1 MYGTAEQGEWVE
13 REVPARTHSPF
24 SLWPVSCHFI
34 TLCSANEVLVD
45 LPRGSCL
52 FDCFSVCLYQRMG
65 RLGDTSRD
73 CSLKTPA
80 RLWRVAPTAFSSDV
94 PPHSL

>member
-1 MYGTAEQGEWVE
+1 MYGPAEQGEWVE

-24 SLWPVSCHFI
+24 SLWPVSCHFM

-45 LPRGSCL
+45 LPRGGCL
-52 FDCFSVCLYQRMG
+52 FDCFSMCLYQRLG
-65 RLGDTSRD
+65 RLDDTSRD
-73 CSLKTPA
+73 CSLKAPI
-80 RLWRVAPTAFSSDV
+80 RLWRVAPIAFSDI